1 MNRRVIKDREINIE
15 VFEPNIYIFEYTSI
29 KKKKNNN
36 NMKEKL
42 DQGIIF
48 EYFHHNWIET
58 KERKYPSHVKYS
70 DIK

>member
-36 NMKEKL
+36 NMKKTRSRNH
-42 DQGIIF
+42 IRVF
-48 EYFHHNWIET
+48 
-58 KERKYPSHVKYS
+58 SS
-70 DIK
+70 

>member
-36 NMKEKL
+36 NMKKNSIKESYSSIF
-42 DQGIIF
+42 II
-48 EYFHHNWIET
+48 IGKKQK
-58 KERKYPSHVKYS
+58 KENTRAMWNIRV
-70 DIK
+70 